1 MGGIHRCEFF
11 RHRGCDELID
21 AGAVKLRAP
30 LDFSLRLQ
38 QSLDQT
44 ADQLLRMVGALP
56 LLLVAMAVVV
66 VAWWLGRLVGGRL
79 RIPWLDSSN
88 PYLDGL
94 VRRLL
99 QAAVVLGGVLVAL
112 DLLGAS
118 ALVGAVV
125 GSAGLAG
132 LVLGFAFRDIAE
144 NYVAGVLLSLRRPFA
159 PGDHLVVDSFEG
171 KVVALNAR
179 NTLLM
184 TLDGNH
190 LTLPNALVFKS
201 VVLNY
206 SANPKRRFDFTTYID
221 PAQSI
226 HRARTVAVARI
237 AAVEGVLDDPGPSV
251 VVERHAD
258 NGGIA
263 LRVFGWVD
271 QRRSDLAKVRG
282 EALRVVKAGF
292 EEAGIA
298 GPRSV
303 QYVYTAPAA
312 EAARAE
318 AATAVREDAGAASD
332 TSVNQDI
339 DRQLADAQR
348 ASEGNMLEG
357 AGEATAGEGR
367 IAPVPAVPAAG
378 SAGEPG
384 ADR

>member
-1 MGGIHRCEFF
+1 MS
-11 RHRGCDELID
+11 
-21 AGAVKLRAP
+21 AVPDPAP
-30 LDFSLRLQ
+30 LDFALRLQ
-38 QSLDQT
+38 HSLDET

-56 LLLVAMAVVV
+56 LLLVAVAVVV

-79 RIPWLDSSN
+79 RLPWLDASN

-99 QAAVVLGGVLVAL
+99 QAAVVLAGVLVAL

-159 PGDHLVVDSFEG
+159 PGDHLVVDAYEG

-251 VVERHAD
+251 VVDRYAD

-263 LRVFGWVD
+263 LRVFGSVE
-271 QRRSDLAKVRG
+271 QLHSDLGKVRG
-282 EALRVVKAGF
+282 EALRAVKAGF
-292 EEAGIA
+292 EQAAIA
-298 GPRSV
+298 GPRAV
-303 QYVYTAPAA
+303 QYVYTAPAGDA
-312 EAARAE
+312 VRAE
-318 AATAVREDAGAASD
+318 AAVAVAEDAAAESD
-332 TSVNQDI
+332 TSVNHDI

-348 ASEGNMLEG
+348 ASEGNMLDCDG
-357 AGEATAGEGR
+357 QATAGEGR
-367 IAPVPAVPAAG
+367 LAPVPAVP
-378 SAGEPG
+378 P
-384 ADR
+384 DRLPDDPDAPA